1 MSTALAAQLAQ
12 LAAVQSAQERYVKG
26 KPSLL
31 FDYHKA
37 ADVSV
42 EQILNI
48 ARTGTWS
55 AGAGLYQ
62 VYVSIAIAFSCNRGW
77 RPPAQSPGQ
86 QQQQIFGR
94 LLCLAHVVALGDYEQ
109 ISRLVAGSSYCMR
122 VCCVSWWLLLFWV
135 RAG

>member
-1 MSTALAAQLAQ
+1 MATALAAQLAQ
-12 LAAVQSAQERYVKG
+12 LAAAQPAQERYVKG

-31 FDYHKA
+31 FDYQKA

-62 VYVSIAIAFSCNRGW
+62 VCVSLAIAFSCNQGW
-77 RPPAQSPGQ
+77 RPPAQSLRQ
-86 QQQQIFGR
+86 QQQ
-94 LLCLAHVVALGDYEQ
+94 
-109 ISRLVAGSSYCMR
+109 
-122 VCCVSWWLLLFWV
+122 
-135 RAG
+135 